1 MFDVLCFFLAT
12 LSFLFMYHFNQ
23 PAAEAEKDPCA
34 GKFYQPKPQGKLEHI
49 RDSFTT
55 FQSVSEA
62 ILKAGVGK
70 ARLVLGIDLT
80 ASNEWQ
86 GRLTFSRYCLHKL
99 HPVRPSQIFNPYQRV
114 INIIGK
120 TLQPFTETGHV
131 YAYGFGDVLTQDT
144 GVTNIMGEE
153 STACRDFREVLVRYN
168 EMLKEVVLSGPTSFA
183 PIIRKSMKHVR
194 ESGNKFHI
202 LVIIAD
208 GQMEDEGPTVSAII
222 EASKLPLSIVLVGVG
237 DGPWDIMEEFDD
249 HLPGRKFDNFQFVDF
264 HSIRET
270 RNHEAAFALA
280 ALMEIPVQYKTME
293 ELGYFSNNMEMVQE
307 EEMLEDEGWNGV
319 KDVPKL

>member
-1 MFDVLCFFLAT
+1 MFGLLMFVLAILT
-12 LSFLFMYHFNQ
+12 FLFMYHFYQ
-23 PAAEAEKDPCA
+23 PVNVAEKDPRDR
-34 GKFYQPKPQGKLEHI
+34 KFYQPKPAGKLDHI
-49 RDSFTT
+49 RDSFST

-70 ARLVLGIDLT
+70 ARLVLGVDLT

-86 GRLTFSRYCLHKL
+86 GRVTFSRNSLHKL
-99 HPVRPSQIFNPYQRV
+99 HPVRPSQVFNPYQKV

-131 YAYGFGDVLTQDT
+131 YAYGFGDVETQDT
-144 GVTNIMGEE
+144 GVFNIMGEDKA
-153 STACRDFREVLVRYN
+153 SCRDFREVLVRYN
-168 EMLKEVVLSGPTSFA
+168 EMLKEVRLSGPTSFA
-183 PIIRKSMKHVR
+183 PIIRKSMEHVK

-208 GQMEDEGPTVSAII
+208 GQMENEGPTVSAII

-264 HSIRET
+264 HSSTKET
-270 RNHEAAFALA
+270 KNSEAVFALS
-280 ALMEIPVQYKTME
+280 ALMEVPVRPVPEHGGDGLLLCHVTFYSCSGQSVAPRGPSRE
-293 ELGYFSNNMEMVQE
+293 GY
-307 EEMLEDEGWNGV
+307 
-319 KDVPKL
+319 